1 MAKDDRLYARFDI
14 AMDEHPKIMLLSDVG
29 FRALVEATLY
39 SRRQL
44 TDGFLAAR
52 IAERKWGRE
61 AIAELTS
68 NDPERPS
75 WHPHIKDGV
84 DGYMIHDFAEHQTTN
99 ADIEAK
105 RAAGRMGGLAKAA
118 KTGSK
123 PVAPATDV
131 PKQKAS
137 TTSSAPLAITE
148 TETETKTST
157 SNEVERTARKRA
169 SRLDPQWVPSNESV
183 QKAREDA
190 PDVDHHK
197 EHSVFVDYWIAQPG
211 QKGVKTDWDSTW
223 RNWMRRAQ
231 KDLKQRGGKQT
242 PTDRARQT
250 ASLGRPPLAT
260 ELIGLEQ

>member
-1 MAKDDRLYARFDI
+1 MPWFKIDDGFHG
-14 AMDEHPKIMLLSDVG
+14 HPKVVELDLPAVG
-29 FRALVEATLY
+29 LWTLAGSWCSKY
-39 SRRQL
+39 L
-44 TDGFLAAR
+44 TDGAISLKNVRRLGGDAVLGGELVAAGLWLETSEGYQFKDWEDYQPLKEVVE
-52 IAERKWGRE
+52 AERQAAQERMRAVRAKKKGVRPNTE
-61 AIAELTS
+61 RTS
-68 NDPERPS
+68 DERSSEPS
-75 WHPHIKDGV
+75 ENFGDSSEEVRVTPSHPSPTHPI
-84 DGYMIHDFAEHQTTN
+84 
-99 ADIEAK
+99 
-105 RAAGRMGGLAKAA
+105 
-118 KTGSK
+118 
-123 PVAPATDV
+123 P
-131 PKQKAS
+131 
-137 TTSSAPLAITE
+137 
-148 TETETKTST
+148 ST

-169 SRLDPQWVPSNESV
+169 SRLDPKWMPSNESV
-183 QKAREDA
+183 EKAREDA